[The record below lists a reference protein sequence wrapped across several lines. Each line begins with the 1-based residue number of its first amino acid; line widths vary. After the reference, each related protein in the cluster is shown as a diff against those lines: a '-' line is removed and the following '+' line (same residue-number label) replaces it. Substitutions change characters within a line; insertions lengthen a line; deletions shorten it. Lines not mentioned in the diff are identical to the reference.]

1 MMKFLLSK
9 HSRSIFIFALL
20 SLFMC
25 MAAGKVYAEERNPV
39 VKIDNTS
46 YTSSGTEV
54 TLRLWMFNWKYAVP
68 NTKKYNAR
76 FTGDVSLYIDDKE
89 VGKLNSMWG
98 LISGSSY
105 TFFKDEP
112 GIVGKSS
119 DINLDGTNVGTAQFQ
134 DLKSVQTCP
143 YNNNTTENSWYTVD
157 LKLSFNKSFSYYGH
171 KITVKGKW
179 QDQSSGSVVE
189 KNVTLAN
196 DINGFVRPINL
207 KVQPSGDNMVFSW
220 KQQGYNNNASTLGK
234 WIVYKREDGNNV
246 KLGEVAANEHSLSI
260 EKKQYSCSNGYIMTF
275 LPNVCEGEETVCGL
289 TTSLAATGHQINDD
303 DICQMCGH
311 SFFRYHTSDGNIVD
325 ISGKDF
331 GANVVS
337 HEVVDG
343 ECVIEFDAPITKIPQ
358 YAFKTTKLVGELRI
372 PNTVTSIQDY
382 AFNLC
387 TGLTGNLVIP
397 NSVTEIGNNAFYKC
411 TGFNGT
417 LTLSSNLK
425 TIGDNAFYECS
436 GFTGSLT
443 LPNSVTTIG
452 RSAFIFCN
460 SFTNLELPKALSAIP
475 YQAFRNCSGLSGNLV
490 IPDGVTE
497 IGEYAFYGCP
507 GFKGTLKL
515 SSNLKTIGKYAFYS
529 CSGFTKI
536 EFPETM
542 SLNVIPEWTF
552 WGCTSLSGNLVIPN
566 SVTKIGDNAFYNC
579 KGFNGTLTL
588 SNNLKVIG
596 ENAFEQCS
604 GFTGALTLP
613 NSLTT
618 IESMTFM
625 GCSGFTGNLTIP
637 NSVTTIGSY
646 AFNNCSGFTGD
657 LIIPNSVTKI
667 GNEAFSDC
675 SGFTGNLTISNSVT
689 TIGNYTFFRCS
700 GFTGDLIIP
709 NSVTTIGIEA
719 FSYCSEFKGNL
730 TIPNSVTTI
739 EERAFLGC
747 SGFTGNLTIPNS
759 VTTIGP
765 SAFLGCSGFTGN
777 LTISNSV
784 TTIGKQAFYECYG
797 FTGDLTIPNSVTTIE
812 NSTFENCFGF
822 KGKLTIPNS
831 VTTIGNSAFGGC
843 FGFTGKLTIPNSVTT
858 IGNSAFGGCSGFTG
872 KLTIPN
878 SVTTIGYSA
887 FGGCSGFTGDLII
900 PNSVTTIGN
909 LAFRGCSGFT
919 GDLSLPKS
927 LEIVGSLSFTNCKKI
942 KTIKFQSLPKV
953 LDGSLDNYIN
963 YKAIFSLSDDSY
975 ISDKASGTVNAI
987 SYTRV
992 MTSNWGT
999 LVLPYP
1005 LKLTGNEPYRLYSI
1019 DNMTGEE
1026 LVLKQLEGVVAA
1038 GTPCVV
1044 KRNGSEAELTF
1055 GNNKAKLNMAIND
1068 QLMDGMNFSGTY
1080 WTKDVTNGY
1089 IIAKDCFWSV
1099 AELNKSD
1106 LVKGVKVK
1114 PFRAW
1119 LDGTSPN
1126 GASQLSICVSDTA
1139 TGIGAAGTID
1149 VLNDTATE
1157 YYDLSGKRLDEP
1169 QKGVNIVRMKSGKTM
1184 KIIIK

>member
-25 MAAGKVYAEERNPV
+25 MVAGKASAAGLNPV
-39 VKIDNTS
+39 VKIDKTS

-54 TLRLWMFNWKYAVP
+54 TLKLWMFNWKYAAFSP
-68 NTKKYNAR
+68 KQYNAR
-76 FTGDVSLYIDDKE
+76 FTGDVYLYIDDKE
-89 VGKLNSMWG
+89 VANLNEMWL

-119 DINLDGTNVGTAQFQ
+119 GINLDGTNVGTAQLQ
-134 DLKSVQTCP
+134 DFKSGQTYP
-143 YNNNTTENSWYTVD
+143 YNSNTTDKSWSTVD

-179 QDQSSGSVVE
+179 QDQSSG
-189 KNVTLAN
+189 TLVAKDVALDN
-196 DINGFVRPINL
+196 DINGFVRPVNL
-207 KVQPSGDNMVFSW
+207 SAQPSGDNMVFSW

-234 WIVYKREDGNNV
+234 WIVYKREGDNNV
-246 KLGEVAANEHSLSI
+246 KLGEVVANEHSLSI

-289 TTSLAATGHQINDD
+289 TTSLAATGHKPNVD

-311 SFFRYHTSDGNIVD
+311 SFFRYHTSDGNKVD
-325 ISGKDF
+325 ISRRDF

-552 WGCTSLSGNLVIPN
+552 WDCTSLSGNLVIPN

-596 ENAFEQCS
+596 EYAFER
-604 GFTGALTLP
+604 
-613 NSLTT
+613 
-618 IESMTFM
+618 
-625 GCSGFTGNLTIP
+625 CSGFTGNLTLP
-637 NSVTTIGSY
+637 NSVTTIGSS
-646 AFNNCSGFTGD
+646 AFYNCY
-657 LIIPNSVTKI
+657 
-667 GNEAFSDC
+667 
-675 SGFTGNLTISNSVT
+675 GFTGNLT
-689 TIGNYTFFRCS
+689 
-700 GFTGDLIIP
+700 LP
-709 NSVTTIGIEA
+709 NSVTTIGSSA
-719 FSYCSEFKGNL
+719 FYNCSGFTGNL

-765 SAFLGCSGFTGN
+765 SAFFGCSGFKGN
-777 LTISNSV
+777 MTISNSV

-822 KGKLTIPNS
+822 TGKLTIPNS

-887 FGGCSGFTGDLII
+887 FRGCSGFTGDLII

-909 LAFRGCSGFT
+909 LAFSGCSRFT

-953 LDGSLDNYIN
+953 LDGSLDNYRN

-975 ISDKASGTVNAI
+975 ISPEATGTVNAI
-987 SYTRV
+987 SYTRK
-992 MTSNWGT
+992 MSSDWGT

-1005 LKLTGNEPYRLYSI
+1005 LTLTGDEPYRLYAISTVSE
-1019 DNMTGEE
+1019 DE
-1026 LVLKQLEGVVAA
+1026 LVLKQLEGVVDA

-1044 KRNGSEAELTF
+1044 HR
-1055 GNNKAKLNMAIND
+1055 NNKESELSFKANNADIKKVMYVLSVGDNMT
-1068 QLMDGMNFSGTY
+1068 FSGTY
-1080 WTKDVTNGY
+1080 WPKEVTDGY
-1089 IIAKDCFWSV
+1089 VIAKDCFWNV
-1099 AELNKSD
+1099 EELKNSSS
-1106 LVKGVKVK
+1106 VKGVKVN

-1119 LDGTSPN
+1119 LDGTSANAP
-1126 GASQLSICVSDTA
+1126 AQLSMRIDGST
-1139 TGIGAAGTID
+1139 TGINAIGA
-1149 VLNDTATE
+1149 LNDAEAE
-1157 YYDLSGKRLDEP
+1157 YYDLSGKRLDEL
-1169 QKGVNIVRMKSGKTM
+1169 QRGVNIVRMKSGKTK

>member
-1 MMKFLLSK
+1 
-9 HSRSIFIFALL
+9 
-20 SLFMC
+20 MC
-25 MAAGKVYAEERNPV
+25 MAAGKASAAGLNPV

-54 TLRLWMFNWKYAVP
+54 TLKLWMFNWKYAAFSP
-68 NTKKYNAR
+68 KQYNAR
-76 FTGDVSLYIDDKE
+76 FTGDVYLYIDDKE
-89 VGKLNSMWG
+89 VANLNEMWL

-119 DINLDGTNVGTAQFQ
+119 GINLDGTNVGTAQFQ
-134 DLKSVQTCP
+134 DLKSGQTYP
-143 YNNNTTENSWYTVD
+143 YNSNTTDKSWSTVD

-179 QDQSSGSVVE
+179 QDQSSG
-189 KNVTLAN
+189 TLVAKDVALDN
-196 DINGFVRPINL
+196 DINGFVRPVNL
-207 KVQPSGDNMVFSW
+207 SAQPSGDNMVFSW

-289 TTSLAATGHQINDD
+289 TTTIAATGHQLKD

-311 SFFRYHTSDGNIVD
+311 SFFRYHTSDGNKVD
-325 ISGKDF
+325 ISRRDF

-765 SAFLGCSGFTGN
+765 SAFFGCSGFKGN

-843 FGFTGKLTIPNSVTT
+843 
-858 IGNSAFGGCSGFTG
+858 SGFTG

-887 FGGCSGFTGDLII
+887 FRGCSGFTGDLII

-909 LAFRGCSGFT
+909 LAFSGCSRFT

-953 LDGSLDNYIN
+953 LDGSLDNYRN

-975 ISDKASGTVNAI
+975 ISPEATGTVNAI
-987 SYTRV
+987 SYTRK
-992 MTSNWGT
+992 MSSDWGT
-999 LVLPYP
+999 LILPYP
-1005 LKLTGNEPYRLYSI
+1005 LKLTGSEPYRLYNIETVS
-1019 DNMTGEE
+1019 GEE
-1026 LVLKQLEGVVAA
+1026 LVLKQLDGKVTA

-1055 GNNKAKLNMAIND
+1055 GANDAALNMATEGKNVGD
-1068 QLMDGMNFSGTY
+1068 MKFRGTY
-1080 WTKDVTNGY
+1080 RTEEVNSGY
-1089 IIAKDCFWSV
+1089 VISKNSFWNV

-1139 TGIGAAGTID
+1139 TGIGAAGTIGA
-1149 VLNDTATE
+1149 LNDAEAE
-1157 YYDLSGKRLDEP
+1157 YYDLSGKRLDEL
-1169 QKGVNIVRMKSGKTM
+1169 QRGVNIVRMKSGKTK